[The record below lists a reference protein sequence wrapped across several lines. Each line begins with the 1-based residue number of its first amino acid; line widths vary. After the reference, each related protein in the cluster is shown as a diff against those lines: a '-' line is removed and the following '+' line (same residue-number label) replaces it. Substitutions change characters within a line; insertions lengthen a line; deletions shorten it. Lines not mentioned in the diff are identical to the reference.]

1 MVKLK
6 CSPWA
11 FHMFELILICILS
24 ATKSNWRGLLAHLQ
38 LTKKV
43 VEKDCRKRRPK
54 FLLQDHKTLG
64 NELIRKVVFLGQ

>member
-6 CSPWA
+6 CRLWA
-11 FHMFELILICILS
+11 FHIFELILICILS

-43 VEKDCRKRRPK
+43 VEKDFFCVVEKACRKRRSK
-54 FLLQDHKTLG
+54 FLLQDH
-64 NELIRKVVFLGQ
+64 